1 MLNDV
6 ILGLYNPIRKRIFN
20 IRIQTQYFLS
30 KKKTL
35 KHESNINKRKI
46 KITIY
51 IWKTFDVSHCS
62 INSSKFVGQFNDF
75 SSIYVVM
82 TLNNKKTNILESN
95 YDGY

>member
-30 KKKTL
+30 KK
-35 KHESNINKRKI
+35 HSNTKVILTKEK

-51 IWKTFDVSHCS
+51 IWETFDVSHCS

-82 TLNNKKTNILESN
+82 TLNNKKKQLF
-95 YDGY
+95 